1 MVDSIGTESGG
12 GGLNT
17 TLRDLARFGE
27 VIRNK
32 GRFNGQQIVPAEAVA
47 DIVKGGD
54 KEKFAKAGYKTL
66 HGWSYR
72 DMWWQTRN
80 ENGAFE
86 ARGIYGQAI
95 YIDPKAEMVIVR
107 YASHPYAANAVNDPV
122 TLPAF
127 AAVAKELMK

>member
-1 MVDSIGTESGG
+1 MPRPATRRCPAGPIATCGG
-12 GGLNT
+12 
-17 TLRDLARFGE
+17 
-27 VIRNK
+27 
-32 GRFNGQQIVPAEAVA
+32 
-47 DIVKGGD
+47 
-54 KEKFAKAGYKTL
+54 
-66 HGWSYR
+66 
-72 DMWWQTRN
+72 N

-107 YASHPYAANAVNDPV
+107 YASHPYAANAANDPV